1 MTVKKTWLLSQ
12 LTNLNFELMNFE
24 YWYMLPIA
32 TVISTIAMAS
42 GVEGGTFFAPIFMLA
57 LGLPPEVAI
66 GAALITEVFGFS
78 SGLVAYARKK
88 LIDYRLGLTLLTATV
103 PAALVGTWAA
113 GWIDPNLLKIVFS
126 LGLIAIAF
134 SFLRPHEET
143 TPVMAVAGINT
154 STQEPETCII
164 TAAGKEHRYTI
175 NNPTQGQMVAGLGGV
190 LIGLLSTG
198 LGEVNGFYL
207 LKRCRMP
214 SQVAIAT
221 NVFIVAITA
230 LVASCGHFVN
240 FVQEGGE
247 TLETVLNLVSFTVPG
262 VIIGA
267 QLGSFVA
274 SHIPQ
279 QTLERSLAVLFT
291 LVAAI
296 TLGQFFLS
304 GAPIVAQVN

>member
-1 MTVKKTWLLSQ
+1 
-12 LTNLNFELMNFE
+12 
-24 YWYMLPIA
+24 MLPIA
-32 TVISTIAMAS
+32 TLISTIAMAS

-154 STQEPETCII
+154 SSSETCII
-164 TAAGKEHRYTI
+164 TAQGKEHRYTI

-207 LKRCRMP
+207 LKICRMP

-247 TLETVLNLVSFTVPG
+247 TLETVLNLVCFTIPG

-267 QLGSFVA
+267 QLGSYVA

-279 QTLERSLAVLFT
+279 QTLERSLAVLFA

>member
-1 MTVKKTWLLSQ
+1 
-12 LTNLNFELMNFE
+12 MNFE

-32 TVISTIAMAS
+32 TLISTIAMAS

-126 LGLIAIAF
+126 LGLIAIAA
-134 SFLRPHEET
+134 SFLRSHEET
-143 TPVMAVAGINT
+143 APVMAVAGINT
-154 STQEPETCII
+154 TDNQQPETCIV
-164 TAAGKEHRYTI
+164 TAEGKEHRYTI
-175 NNPTQGQMVAGLGGV
+175 NNPTQGQLVAGLGGV

-207 LKRCRMP
+207 LKICRMP

-240 FVQEGGE
+240 FVQQGGE
-247 TLETVLNLVSFTVPG
+247 TLATVLSLVSFTVPG
-262 VIIGA
+262 VIIGG
-267 QLGSFVA
+267 QLGSYVA
-274 SHIPQ
+274 SRIPQ

-304 GAPIVAQVN
+304 GTPLVAQVN

>member
-1 MTVKKTWLLSQ
+1 M
-12 LTNLNFELMNFE
+12 NLE

-32 TVISTIAMAS
+32 TLISTIAMAS

-126 LGLIAIAF
+126 LGLIAIAV
-134 SFLRPHEET
+134 SFLRASPHAET
-143 TPVMAVAGINT
+143 APVLAVADGIDASNL
-154 STQEPETCII
+154 QPETCII
-164 TAAGKEHRYTI
+164 SAAGTEHRYTI
-175 NNPTQGQMVAGLGGV
+175 NNPSQGQLVAGLGGV

-207 LKRCRMP
+207 LKVCRMP

-230 LVASCGHFVN
+230 LIASCGHFVN
-240 FVQEGGE
+240 FIQEGGD
-247 TLETVLNLVSFTVPG
+247 TLATVLSLVSFTVPG
-262 VIIGA
+262 VIIGG
-267 QLGSFVA
+267 QMGSYVA
-274 SHIPQ
+274 SRIPQ

-291 LVAAI
+291 IVAAI
-296 TLGQFFLS
+296 TLGQFFLPV
-304 GAPIVAQVN
+304 APLVAQVN

>member
-1 MTVKKTWLLSQ
+1 
-12 LTNLNFELMNFE
+12 MNFE

-32 TVISTIAMAS
+32 TLISTIAMAS

-154 STQEPETCII
+154 SSSETCII
-164 TAAGKEHRYTI
+164 TAQGKEHRYTI

-207 LKRCRMP
+207 LKICRMP

-247 TLETVLNLVSFTVPG
+247 TLETVLNLVCFTIPG

-267 QLGSFVA
+267 QFGSYVA

-279 QTLERSLAVLFT
+279 QTLERSLAVLFA

>member
-1 MTVKKTWLLSQ
+1 
-12 LTNLNFELMNFE
+12 MNFE

-32 TVISTIAMAS
+32 TLISTIAMAS

-78 SGLVAYARKK
+78 SGLVAYSRKK
-88 LIDYRLGLTLLTATV
+88 LIDYRLGLMLLTATV

-126 LGLIAIAF
+126 VGLIAIAV
-134 SFLRPHEET
+134 SFLGASPHEQT
-143 TPVMAVAGINT
+143 APVMAIEGMNAIANEG
-154 STQEPETCII
+154 QEACIV
-164 TAAGKEHRYTI
+164 TAEGKTFRYTI
-175 NNPTQGQMVAGLGGV
+175 NNPLQGQLVAGLGGV

-207 LKRCRMP
+207 LKICRMP

-221 NVFIVAITA
+221 NVFIVAVTA

-240 FVQEGGE
+240 FVQQGGE
-247 TLETVLNLVSFTVPG
+247 TLETVLSLVSFTVPG
-262 VIIGA
+262 VIIGG
-267 QLGSFVA
+267 QLGSYVA
-274 SHIPQ
+274 SGIPQ
-279 QTLERSLAVLFT
+279 ESLERGLAVLFT

-304 GAPIVAQVN
+304 GTPIVAQVN

>member
-1 MTVKKTWLLSQ
+1 
-12 LTNLNFELMNFE
+12 MNFE

>member
-1 MTVKKTWLLSQ
+1 
-12 LTNLNFELMNFE
+12 MNFE

-32 TVISTIAMAS
+32 VLISTIAMAS

-134 SFLRPHEET
+134 SFLRSNHEET
-143 TPVMAVAGINT
+143 APVMAVAGMNAN
-154 STQEPETCII
+154 SNEQPQTCIV
-164 TAAGKEHRYTI
+164 TAEGKEHRYTI

-207 LKRCRMP
+207 LKICRMP

-240 FVQEGGE
+240 FVQQGGE
-247 TLETVLNLVSFTVPG
+247 TLDTVLSLVSFTVPG
-262 VIIGA
+262 VIVGG
-267 QLGSFVA
+267 QLGSYVA
-274 SHIPQ
+274 SRIPQ

-296 TLGQFFLS
+296 TLGQFFLPGS
-304 GAPIVAQVN
+304 PIVAQVN

>member
-1 MTVKKTWLLSQ
+1 
-12 LTNLNFELMNFE
+12 
-24 YWYMLPIA
+24 MLPIA
-32 TVISTIAMAS
+32 TLISTIAMAS

-154 STQEPETCII
+154 SSSETCII
-164 TAAGKEHRYTI
+164 TAEGKEHRYTI

-207 LKRCRMP
+207 LKICRMP

-247 TLETVLNLVSFTVPG
+247 TLETVLNLVCFTIPG

-267 QLGSFVA
+267 QFGSYVA

-279 QTLERSLAVLFT
+279 QTLERSLAVLFA

>member
-1 MTVKKTWLLSQ
+1 
-12 LTNLNFELMNFE
+12 MNFE

-32 TVISTIAMAS
+32 TLISTTAMAS

-154 STQEPETCII
+154 SSSETCII
-164 TAAGKEHRYTI
+164 TAQGKEHRYTI

-207 LKRCRMP
+207 LKICRMP

-247 TLETVLNLVSFTVPG
+247 TLETVLNLVCFTIPG

-267 QLGSFVA
+267 QLGSYVA

-279 QTLERSLAVLFT
+279 QTLERSLAVLFA

>member
-1 MTVKKTWLLSQ
+1 
-12 LTNLNFELMNFE
+12 MNFE

-32 TVISTIAMAS
+32 TLISTIAMAS

-78 SGLVAYARKK
+78 SGVVAYARKK

-113 GWIDPNLLKIVFS
+113 GWIEPNLLKIVFS

-134 SFLRPHEET
+134 SFLRPHQET
-143 TPVMAVAGINT
+143 TPVMAETCINT
-154 STQEPETCII
+154 THKEPETCII
-164 TAAGKEHRYTI
+164 TAVGQEHRYTI

-207 LKRCRMP
+207 LKICRMP

-247 TLETVLNLVSFTVPG
+247 TLETVLNLVCFTVPG

-267 QLGSFVA
+267 QFGSYVA
-274 SHIPQ
+274 SQIPQ
-279 QTLERSLAVLFT
+279 QTLERSLAVLFA

>member
-1 MTVKKTWLLSQ
+1 
-12 LTNLNFELMNFE
+12 MNFE

-32 TVISTIAMAS
+32 TLISTIAMAS

-134 SFLRPHEET
+134 SFLSSPHAET
-143 TPVMAVAGINT
+143 APAMAVAGMNAT
-154 STQEPETCII
+154 TNEAETCII
-164 TAAGKEHRYTI
+164 TAEGKEHRYTI
-175 NNPTQGQMVAGLGGV
+175 NNTTQGQLVAGLGGV

-207 LKRCRMP
+207 LKICRMP

-240 FVQEGGE
+240 FIQQGGE
-247 TLETVLNLVSFTVPG
+247 TLETVLSLVSFTVPG
-262 VIIGA
+262 VIVGG
-267 QLGSFVA
+267 QLGSYVA
-274 SHIPQ
+274 SRIPQ

-304 GAPIVAQVN
+304 GAPLVAQVN

>member
-1 MTVKKTWLLSQ
+1 
-12 LTNLNFELMNFE
+12 MNFE

-78 SGLVAYARKK
+78 SGVVAYARKK

-113 GWIDPNLLKIVFS
+113 GWIEPNLLKIVFS

-143 TPVMAVAGINT
+143 TPVMAVGDMNT
-154 STQEPETCII
+154 THNEAETCII
-164 TAAGKEHRYTI
+164 TAVGQEHRYTI

-207 LKRCRMP
+207 LKICRMP

-247 TLETVLNLVSFTVPG
+247 TLETVLSLVSFTVPG

-267 QLGSFVA
+267 QFGSYVA
-274 SHIPQ
+274 SRIRQ

-291 LVAAI
+291 VVAAI

-304 GAPIVAQVN
+304 GAPLVAQLN

>member
-1 MTVKKTWLLSQ
+1 
-12 LTNLNFELMNFE
+12 MNFE

-32 TVISTIAMAS
+32 TLISTIAMAS

-88 LIDYRLGLTLLTATV
+88 LIDYRLGLTLLIATV

-113 GWIDPNLLKIVFS
+113 GWLDPNLLKIVFS
-126 LGLIAIAF
+126 LGLIAIAA
-134 SFLRPHEET
+134 SFLRPHPET
-143 TPVMAVAGINT
+143 TPVMAVAGINAT
-154 STQEPETCII
+154 DNQQPQTCII
-164 TAAGKEHRYTI
+164 TAEGKEHRYTI
-175 NNPTQGQMVAGLGGV
+175 NNPTQGQLVAGLGGV

-207 LKRCRMP
+207 LKICRMP

-240 FVQEGGE
+240 FVQQGGE
-247 TLETVLNLVSFTVPG
+247 TLDTVLSLVSFTVPG
-262 VIIGA
+262 VIIGG
-267 QLGSFVA
+267 QLGSYVA
-274 SHIPQ
+274 SRIPQ

-304 GAPIVAQVN
+304 GAPLVAQVN

>member
-1 MTVKKTWLLSQ
+1 
-12 LTNLNFELMNFE
+12 
-24 YWYMLPIA
+24 MLPIA
-32 TVISTIAMAS
+32 TLISTIAMAS

-78 SGLVAYARKK
+78 SGLIAYSRKK

-126 LGLIAIAF
+126 LGLIAIAA
-134 SFLRPHEET
+134 SFLSASPHEQT
-143 TPVMAVAGINT
+143 APMIAVAGINPPGN
-154 STQEPETCII
+154 ERPETTII
-164 TAAGKEHRYTI
+164 SAEGQKFRYTI
-175 NNPTQGQMVAGLGGV
+175 KNPLQGQLVAGLGGV

-207 LKRCRMP
+207 LKICRMP

-221 NVFIVAITA
+221 NVFIVAVTA
-230 LVASCGHFVN
+230 LFASCGHFVN
-240 FVQEGGE
+240 FVQQGGE
-247 TLETVLNLVSFTVPG
+247 TLETVLSLVSFTVPG
-262 VIIGA
+262 VIIGG
-267 QLGSFVA
+267 QLGSYVA
-274 SHIPQ
+274 SRIPQ
-279 QTLERSLAVLFT
+279 QTLEHGLAVLFT

-304 GAPIVAQVN
+304 GAPLVAQIN

>member
-1 MTVKKTWLLSQ
+1 
-12 LTNLNFELMNFE
+12 
-24 YWYMLPIA
+24 MLPIA
-32 TVISTIAMAS
+32 TLISTIAMAS

-154 STQEPETCII
+154 SSSETCII
-164 TAAGKEHRYTI
+164 TAQGKEHRYTI

-207 LKRCRMP
+207 LKICRMP

-247 TLETVLNLVSFTVPG
+247 TLETVLNLVCFTIPG

-267 QLGSFVA
+267 QFGSYVA

-279 QTLERSLAVLFT
+279 QTLERSLAVLFA

>member
-1 MTVKKTWLLSQ
+1 
-12 LTNLNFELMNFE
+12 MNFE

-32 TVISTIAMAS
+32 TLIATIAMAS

-66 GAALITEVFGFS
+66 GTALITEVFGFS
-78 SGLVAYARKK
+78 SGLFAYARKK
-88 LIDYRLGLTLLTATV
+88 LIDYRLGIMLLAATI

-113 GWIDPNLLKIVFS
+113 GWIEPDLLKIVFS
-126 LGLIAIAF
+126 IGLLAIAA
-134 SFLRPHEET
+134 SFLSSDHEQT
-143 TPVMAVAGINT
+143 IPLSAVEVIDASSN
-154 STQEPETCII
+154 QQPETCII
-164 TAAGKEHRYTI
+164 AADGQEIRYTI
-175 NNPTQGQMVAGLGGV
+175 NNPLQGQMVAGLGGV

-207 LKRCRMP
+207 LKHCRVP

-240 FVQEGGE
+240 FVQQGGE
-247 TLETVLNLVSFTVPG
+247 TLEVVLSIVSFTVPG
-262 VIIGA
+262 VIIGG
-267 QLGSFVA
+267 QLGSYVA
-274 SHIPQ
+274 TRIPQ

-291 LVAAI
+291 LVAVV

-304 GAPIVAQVN
+304 SPQLIAQVK

>member
-279 QTLERSLAVLFT
+279 QTLERSLAVLFA

>member
-1 MTVKKTWLLSQ
+1 
-12 LTNLNFELMNFE
+12 MNFE

-32 TVISTIAMAS
+32 VLISTIAMAS

-78 SGLVAYARKK
+78 SGLIAYARKK

-113 GWIDPNLLKIVFS
+113 GWFEPNLLKIVFS

-134 SFLRPHEET
+134 SFLSSPHQET
-143 TPVMAVAGINT
+143 TPVMAVAGINAT
-154 STQEPETCII
+154 SKTPETCII
-164 TAAGKEHRYTI
+164 TAVGEEHRYTI
-175 NNPTQGQMVAGLGGV
+175 NNSTQGQLVAGLGGV

-207 LKRCRMP
+207 LKICRMP

-240 FVQEGGE
+240 FLQQGGE
-247 TLETVLNLVSFTVPG
+247 TLDTVLSLVSFTVPG
-262 VIIGA
+262 VIVGG
-267 QLGSFVA
+267 QLGSYVA
-274 SHIPQ
+274 SRIPQ

-296 TLGQFFLS
+296 TLGQFFLPGS
-304 GAPIVAQVN
+304 PIVAQVN

>member
-1 MTVKKTWLLSQ
+1 
-12 LTNLNFELMNFE
+12 
-24 YWYMLPIA
+24 MLPIA
-32 TVISTIAMAS
+32 TLISTIAMAS

-126 LGLIAIAF
+126 LGLIAIAA
-134 SFLRPHEET
+134 SFLRSHEET
-143 TPVMAVAGINT
+143 APVMAVAGINAT
-154 STQEPETCII
+154 DNQPPETCIV
-164 TAAGKEHRYTI
+164 TAVGKEHRYTI
-175 NNPTQGQMVAGLGGV
+175 NNPTQGQLVAGLGGV

-207 LKRCRMP
+207 LKICRMP

-240 FVQEGGE
+240 FVQQGGE
-247 TLETVLNLVSFTVPG
+247 TLATVISLVSFTVPG
-262 VIIGA
+262 VIIGG
-267 QLGSFVA
+267 QLGSYVA
-274 SHIPQ
+274 SRIPQ

-304 GAPIVAQVN
+304 GAPLVAQVN

>member
-1 MTVKKTWLLSQ
+1 
-12 LTNLNFELMNFE
+12 MNFE

-32 TVISTIAMAS
+32 TLISTIAMAS

-134 SFLRPHEET
+134 SFLRPHPET
-143 TPVMAVAGINT
+143 APVMAVAGINAT
-154 STQEPETCII
+154 NNQQPQTCFI
-164 TAAGKEHRYTI
+164 TAVGKEHRYTI

-207 LKRCRMP
+207 LKICRMP

-240 FVQEGGE
+240 FVQQGGE
-247 TLETVLNLVSFTVPG
+247 TLETVLSLVSFTVPG

-267 QLGSFVA
+267 QIGSYVA
-274 SHIPQ
+274 SRIPQ

-304 GAPIVAQVN
+304 GVPLVAQVN